1 MGNMTLLTGNKQR
14 DGIENNISSR
24 GQNQAV
30 SDKAY
35 CEKKKIVYE
44 FYKSGQFVPI
54 GTLLV
59 FTDQYTQE
67 RNAAKYWLPNSR
79 LKYLKDMVKT
89 ISDFLGESEGVGNE

>member
-1 MGNMTLLTGNKQR
+1 M
-14 DGIENNISSR
+14 
-24 GQNQAV
+24 
-30 SDKAY
+30 
-35 CEKKKIVYE
+35 VYE

-89 ISDFLGESEGVGNE
+89 ISCFLGESEGVGNE